1 MGVAIYMQILFKE
14 KVCVCVCVCVCGSGG
29 RAGLTA
35 FLVYLTQ
42 SFALYTAVHFIQF
55 SLSLFS
61 RSGCISMS
69 LKSLLATAL

>member
-14 KVCVCVCVCVCGSGG
+14 KVCVCVCVCGSGG

-42 SFALYTAVHFIQF
+42 SFALYTAVHLIQF

>member
-1 MGVAIYMQILFKE
+1 MRFVLSGLLRGPVGVAIYMQILFKE
-14 KVCVCVCVCVCGSGG
+14 KVCVCVCGSGR

-42 SFALYTAVHFIQF
+42 SFALYTAVHLIQF

-69 LKSLLATAL
+69 

>member
-14 KVCVCVCVCVCGSGG
+14 KVCVCVCVCGSGG

-42 SFALYTAVHFIQF
+42 SFALYKTVHLIQF

-69 LKSLLATAL
+69 